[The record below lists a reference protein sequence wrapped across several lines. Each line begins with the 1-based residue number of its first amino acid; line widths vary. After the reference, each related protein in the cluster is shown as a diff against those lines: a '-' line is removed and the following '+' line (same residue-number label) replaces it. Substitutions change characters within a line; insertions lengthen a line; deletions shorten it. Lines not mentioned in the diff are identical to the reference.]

1 VIYVGLSI
9 KDELYARA
17 IGWEVLNYLRKEH
30 PEAVANEIEGDALRI
45 LEKIQTILNDETLS
59 DPDCFGRI
67 EAIVKTFY
75 ANGIS
80 TNRHDW
86 G

>member
-1 VIYVGLSI
+1 MELSM

-17 IGWEVLNYLRKEH
+17 IGWEVLEYLRKEH
-30 PEAVANEIEGDALRI
+30 PRSVADDIESNALRI
-45 LEKIQTILNDETLS
+45 LEKIQSILNDDTLD
-59 DPDCFGRI
+59 DPECFERI
-67 EAIVKTFY
+67 DAIVRTFY

-80 TNRHDW
+80 TDRHDW

>member
-1 VIYVGLSI
+1 MGLSF

-17 IGWEVLNYLRKEH
+17 IGWKVLDYLRHEH
-30 PEAVANEIEGDALRI
+30 PGEVAGEIEGAALRI
-45 LEKIQTILNDETLS
+45 LEKIQIILNDETLD
-59 DPDCFGRI
+59 DPECFHRI
-67 EAIVKTFY
+67 ELIVKTFY
-75 ANGIS
+75 ANGLS

>member
-1 VIYVGLSI
+1 VISKEFTIG
-9 KDELYARA
+9 DELYARE
-17 IGWEVLNYLRKEH
+17 IGWQVLSYLRDEH
-30 PEAVANEIEGDALRI
+30 PGEVAKEIEGDALRI
-45 LEKIQTILNDETLS
+45 LEKIQKILDDESLE
-59 DPDCFGRI
+59 DPDCFQRI
-67 EAIVKTFY
+67 ELIVKTFY

>member
-1 VIYVGLSI
+1 M

-17 IGWEVLNYLRKEH
+17 IGWKVLDYLRKEH
-30 PEAVANEIEGDALRI
+30 PKAVADEIGGDAVRI
-45 LEKIQTILNDETLS
+45 LEQIQIILNDDTLS
-59 DPDCFGRI
+59 DPDCFERI
-67 EAIVKTFY
+67 EKIVRTFH

>member
-1 VIYVGLSI
+1 MEIRI
-9 KDELYARA
+9 EDELYARSL
-17 IGWEVLNYLRKEH
+17 GWEVMNFLTREEKRLQALRQE
-30 PEAVANEIEGDALRI
+30 VDSDALRV
-45 LEKIQTILNDETLS
+45 LEKIQCILNDDTLD
-59 DPDCFGRI
+59 DPDCFERI
-67 EAIVKTFY
+67 ELIVRTFY

>member
-1 VIYVGLSI
+1 MELSA

-30 PEAVANEIEGDALRI
+30 PEAVADEIEGDAMQV
-45 LEKIQTILNDETLS
+45 LEKIQIILNDNTLS
-59 DPDCFGRI
+59 DPDCFERI
-67 EAIVKTFY
+67 EAIVQTFY

-80 TNRHDW
+80 TTRHDW

>member
-1 VIYVGLSI
+1 MELSA

-30 PEAVANEIEGDALRI
+30 PESVANEIEGDAMQI
-45 LEKIQTILNDETLS
+45 LGKIQIILNDDNLS
-59 DPDCFGRI
+59 DPDCFERI
-67 EAIVKTFY
+67 EAIVRTFY

-80 TNRHDW
+80 TTRHDW

>member
-1 VIYVGLSI
+1 MGLSV

-30 PEAVANEIEGDALRI
+30 PGEIAAEIESDALRI
-45 LEKIQTILNDETLS
+45 LEKIQMILNDDTLS
-59 DPDCFGRI
+59 DPDCFERI

>member
-1 VIYVGLSI
+1 M

-17 IGWEVLNYLRKEH
+17 IGWEVLKHLKKGY
-30 PEAVANEIEGDALRI
+30 PGSVADDIEGEALRI
-45 LEKIQTILNDETLS
+45 LEKIQTILNDDTLD
-59 DPDCFGRI
+59 DPECFERI
-67 EAIVKTFY
+67 DAIVRTFY

-80 TNRHDW
+80 TDRHDW